1 MKQEDRSYLD
11 NLMREFTTMDDDLIE
26 QPCCKLIDDYPYH
39 LIERCEEEV
48 KMVESI
54 AERSHSKASQNKNK
68 KSNEKK
74 RRTTRLFSGTTPEK
88 QFARKRNSSRMV
100 SKGRNAIT

>member
-1 MKQEDRSYLD
+1 MRNHGRKHSRRVKDKYEPNLELCVDNVTEVSMKQEDRSYLD

-54 AERSHSKASQNKNK
+54 ALLLESGPKPSASLK
-68 KSNEKK
+68 
-74 RRTTRLFSGTTPEK
+74 
-88 QFARKRNSSRMV
+88 
-100 SKGRNAIT
+100 